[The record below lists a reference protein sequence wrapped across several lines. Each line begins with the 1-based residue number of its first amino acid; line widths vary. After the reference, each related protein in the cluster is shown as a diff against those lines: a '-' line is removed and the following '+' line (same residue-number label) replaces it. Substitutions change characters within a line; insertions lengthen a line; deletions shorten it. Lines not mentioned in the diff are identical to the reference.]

1 VTSRSPRWRA
11 IRSSSRRECYRMSSP
26 PRLVVLEGDSALDG
40 ERLRQLAS
48 HWHSGLSQAQF
59 LQREQHLRRHS
70 AWQQPGSYTAFAL
83 VPGDGG
89 NEEDAVILASCEA
102 YRMTVAATAGPHGEV
117 TDGLVYGIA
126 SVFVPAEH
134 RRRGLAA
141 ALLGAVKEHLQ
152 ATTPHC
158 LGTLLMCEAAE
169 ELYTAAGYA
178 APRPEPPADWALTV
192 AEPGFALHLQ
202 PAGKTRL
209 LLPSDVPAVAAEL
222 GARIHGVLSGAP
234 PGSWSVVPSPE
245 QLQWPIAREDARRH
259 ALGQDIGAAPRVCG
273 ATCGRAVA
281 VWAFD
286 VGEHSTPGAASEA
299 ALPTLVLRILLF
311 APSDED
317 GRLDD
322 DAAVLA
328 AAVQTASEAGCTQ
341 ALVWDTDG
349 LAPRLW
355 APQAGAAAGGS
366 SKWQPPEEELAALG
380 VAAEHVSRDCGSK
393 PMANV
398 KAPLHAPG
406 WCFTPRAVWM

>member
-1 VTSRSPRWRA
+1 MTV
-11 IRSSSRRECYRMSSP
+11 SP
-26 PRLVVLEGDSALDG
+26 PRLVVLEDDSVQDG
-40 ERLRQLAS
+40 VRLRQLAS

-59 LQREQHLRRHS
+59 LSREQHLRRHS

-89 NEEDAVILASCEA
+89 NEDARVLASCEA
-102 YRMTVAATAGPHGEV
+102 YCMTVAATAGPGGQV
-117 TDGLVYGIA
+117 TDGVFYGIA

-141 ALLGAVKEHLQ
+141 RLLAAVHEHLR

-178 APRPEPPADWALTV
+178 APRPEPPADWSLSV
-192 AEPGFALHLQ
+192 SEPGFALHLL

-209 LLPSDVPAVAAEL
+209 LLPADIPAVAAEL
-222 GARIHGVLSGAP
+222 GARIRGLLSGAP
-234 PGSWSVVPSPE
+234 PGSWAVVPSAD
-245 QLQWPIAREDARRH
+245 QLLWPTAREEARRH
-259 ALGQDIGAAPRVCG
+259 VLGQDSAPRACG

-281 VWAFD
+281 LWAFD
-286 VGEHSTPGAASEA
+286 VGEHSTPATSEASSHAAS
-299 ALPTLVLRILLF
+299 PTLVLRILLF

-328 AAVQTASEAGCTQ
+328 AAVQTAHEAGSEQT
-341 ALVWDTDG
+341 LVWDTDG
-349 LAPRLW
+349 LAPHLW
-355 APQAGAAAGGS
+355 APQAAA
-366 SKWQPPEEELAALG
+366 KWQPPEEEMAVLG
-380 VAAEHVSRDCGSK
+380 VAAELCERDCGSK

-398 KAPLHAPG
+398 RPPLQATG
-406 WCFTPRAVWM
+406 WCFVPRAVWV